1 MPELLRP
8 DPDPRPLASSPP
20 KPTLNDVFLRLTGRA
35 IREESAEPPRNGCDG
50 ATPMRGDG
58 CMNTHGDFY
67 LSRPIAGFRR
77 LVDPEAILM
86 LCQRDLSRSS
96 RGAGPALRLVGPGR
110 GLAFIFGA
118 GLRGSV
124 RGAGGGCRTSPSS
137 FPGMLVMAVIFASL
151 QSAISVI
158 FDREFGFLK
167 EILVAPM
174 PRTSIVIGKA
184 LAGATISTIQ
194 GVHHLP
200 LRPLV
205 GPAHVPSSSLAACA
219 GDAADRVWSD
229 RRLACLSPP
238 AWTSF
243 EGFGTINNF
252 IILPLYF
259 TSGAQFPLDHAPDWM
274 KTLSRFNPLVYS
286 VDLLRGLLVG
296 QWSFDPR
303 LDLAVLVGFALVALC
318 GATYAFTRQE

>member
-1 MPELLRP
+1 M
-8 DPDPRPLASSPP
+8 
-20 KPTLNDVFLRLTGRA
+20 
-35 IREESAEPPRNGCDG
+35 
-50 ATPMRGDG
+50 ATIATFP
-58 CMNTHGDFY
+58 
-67 LSRPIAGFRR
+67 SRPISRTRR
-77 LVDPEAILM
+77 LIDPEAILM
-86 LCQRDLSRSS
+86 LCERDLSRFVRERAQLYGS
-96 RGAGPALRLVGPGR
+96 
-110 GLAFIFGA
+110 LARTVVWLFVLGA

-124 RGAGGGCRTSPSS
+124 TVPGNVSYLAYI
-137 FPGMLVMAVIFASL
+137 FPGMLVMAIIFTSL
-151 QSAISVI
+151 QSAVGVI

-167 EILVAPM
+167 EILVAPV

-194 GVHHLP
+194 GLIIFLFAPFVGVHP
-200 LRPLV
+200 T
-205 GPAHVPSSSLAACA
+205 VPSLLASVLVMLLTGFGLTAI
-219 GDAADRVWSD
+219 GLLVAARM
-229 RRLACLSPP
+229 
-238 AWTSF
+238 TSF

-303 LDLAVLVGFALVALC
+303 LDLVVLVGFAIVTLC